1 MATTGSLKQLSHTT
15 DTLSNSQTGDN
26 SSGLGGTSPL
36 GKPPGTSELAHIP
49 SVQRFPGMIDL
60 LEPPHSLDDL
70 DLKQNMVTD
79 ILLRLT
85 YNEGEVSVSRAEE
98 VMKLPYRVMDEV
110 LAWLQQEHMIEVAK
124 AVGSLGRRGYVY
136 SLTDTGRARAK
147 EALERTLY
155 VGPAPVPLEKY
166 TQSVM
171 RQATIQRLTRNDVQQ
186 ALSHLILPQDFDRKI
201 GPAVN
206 AGSSIFLYGPPGNG
220 KTTISEAIAE
230 LLGGGAPIWI
240 PYAITIGG
248 AVIQIYDSLI
258 HKISDEERGHADHR
272 WGLFQRPSVMVGG
285 ELTMD
290 HLELRYEETA
300 KFYEG
305 PLQMKANGGM
315 FLIDDF
321 GRQHISPTDLLNRWI
336 VPLETRIDFL
346 RLNSGQTFE
355 IPFKQLLVFSTNLD
369 PEDLVDGAFL
379 RRIQL
384 KVGVFGPD
392 EKMFYQIFVSQAK
405 ALGFPDIDRESF
417 LYLIREWY
425 HKTGKPLQSVHPR
438 DVLKAVKLLCEYAG
452 EPIHM
457 TPTLIEEACN
467 GYFVKAKSGE
477 IL

>member
-1 MATTGSLKQLSHTT
+1 MATTGSLKQLGKSN
-15 DTLSNSQTGDN
+15 TLGSNRNLRPGGST
-26 SSGLGGTSPL
+26 SGSLSGGVRS
-36 GKPPGTSELAHIP
+36 GFDVP
-49 SVQRFPGMIDL
+49 SIERFKGMAEL
-60 LEPPHSLDDL
+60 LESATSLDDM

-79 ILLRLT
+79 IMLRLT

-98 VMKLPYRVMDEV
+98 VMKLPYRVMDEM
-110 LAWLQQEHMIEVAK
+110 LSWLQQEHMVEVAK

-136 SLTDTGRARAK
+136 NLTDLGRERAK

-155 VGPAPVPLEKY
+155 VGPAPIPLEKY
-166 TQSVM
+166 TKAVLA
-171 RQATIQRLTRNDVQQ
+171 QASIKRLTRADVQG
-186 ALSHLILPQDFDRKI
+186 ALRHLILPDDFDRKI

-220 KTTISEAIAE
+220 KTTISEAIAD
-230 LLGGGAPIWI
+230 LLGAGEPIWI

-248 AVIQIYDSLI
+248 SIIQIYDSLI
-258 HKISDEERGHADHR
+258 HKFSEDDRGDADKR

-290 HLELRYEETA
+290 HLELRYEDTA
-300 KFYEG
+300 KYYEG

-321 GRQHISPTDLLNRWI
+321 GRQHITPTDLLNRWI

-346 RLNSGQTFE
+346 RLNSGMTFE

-392 EKMFYQIFVSQAK
+392 EKMFFQIFKNQAD
-405 ALGFPDIDRESF
+405 ALGFSEVDRDSF
-417 LYLIREWY
+417 LYLITEWY
-425 HKTGKPLQSVHPR
+425 RKPGKPLQSVHPR

-452 EPIHM
+452 EPLRM
-457 TPTLIEEACN
+457 SPKLIEEACN
-467 GYFVKAKSGE
+467 SYFVKASSGE

>member
-1 MATTGSLKQLSHTT
+1 VATTGSLKQLS
-15 DTLSNSQTGDN
+15 QTGSLTSN
-26 SSGLGGTSPL
+26 KKAGSGPLQSGTGSL
-36 GKPPGTSELAHIP
+36 TTSDLKIP
-49 SVQRFPGMIDL
+49 SIQRFEGMPEL
-60 LEPPHSLDDL
+60 LEPPTSLDDI
-70 DLKQNMVTD
+70 DLKQNMISD

-98 VMKLPYRVMDEV
+98 VMKLPYRVLDE
-110 LAWLQQEHMIEVAK
+110 LLQWMQQEHLVEVAK

-136 SLTDTGRARAK
+136 ALTDIGRARAK
-147 EALERTLY
+147 EALERSLY
-155 VGPAPVPLEKY
+155 VGPTPVPLEKY
-166 TQSVM
+166 NKSVLL
-171 RQATIQRLTRNDVQQ
+171 QATISRLSRAEVQGG
-186 ALSHLILPQDFDRKI
+186 LSHLILPKDFDRRI

-206 AGSSIFLYGPPGNG
+206 AGSSLFLYGPPGNG
-220 KTTISEAIAE
+220 KTTISEAIAQ
-230 LLGGGAPIWI
+230 LLGNGEPIWI
-240 PYAITIGG
+240 PYAVTVGG
-248 AVIQIYDSLI
+248 GVIQIYDSLI
-258 HKISDEERGHADHR
+258 HKQSDEERGHADKR

-290 HLELRYEETA
+290 HLDLRYEPVA
-300 KFYEG
+300 KFYES

-321 GRQHISPTDLLNRWI
+321 GRQRISPTELLNRWI

-369 PEDLVDGAFL
+369 PEALVDGAFL

-392 EKMFYQIFVSQAK
+392 EKMFYQIFANQAQ
-405 ALGFPDIDRESF
+405 ALGFRDVDRDSF
-417 LYLIREWY
+417 VYLLNEWY
-425 HKTGKPLQSVHPR
+425 RKTGKPLQSVHPR
-438 DVLKAVKLLCEYAG
+438 DILKAVRLLCEYAG
-452 EPIHM
+452 EPLHM
-457 TPTLIEEACN
+457 TPALIEEACS

>member
-1 MATTGSLKQLSHTT
+1 MATTGSLKQLSGTS
-15 DTLSNSQTGDN
+15 TLAQRSQGGGNVT
-26 SSGLGGTSPL
+26 SGSLGGGSSNL
-36 GKPPGTSELAHIP
+36 DVP
-49 SVQRFPGMIDL
+49 SVQRFTGMPEL
-60 LEPPHSLDDL
+60 LVAPTSLDDL

-79 ILLRLT
+79 IMLRLT

-98 VMKLPYRVMDEV
+98 IMKLPYRVMDEM
-110 LAWLQQEHMIEVAK
+110 LSWLQQEHFVEVSK

-136 SLTDTGRARAK
+136 TLTDMGRARAK
-147 EALERTLY
+147 EAVERTLY
-155 VGPAPVPLEKY
+155 VGPAPIPLEKY
-166 TQSVM
+166 TQSVLN
-171 RQATIQRLTRNDVQQ
+171 QATVTRLSRADVQQ
-186 ALSHLILPQDFDRKI
+186 ALSHLILPEDFDRKI

-220 KTTISEAIAE
+220 KTTISEAIAD
-230 LLGGGAPIWI
+230 LLGAGEPIWI

-248 AVIQIYDSLI
+248 AIIQIYDSLI
-258 HKISDEERGHADHR
+258 HKESDEERGGADKR

-290 HLELRYEETA
+290 HLELRYEDTA
-300 KFYEG
+300 KYYEG

-321 GRQHISPTDLLNRWI
+321 GRQHITPTDLLNRWI

-346 RLNSGQTFE
+346 RLNSGMTFE

-392 EKMFYQIFVSQAK
+392 EKMFFQIFKSQAG
-405 ALGFPDIDRESF
+405 ALGFSGVDRESF
-417 LYLIREWY
+417 IYLINEWY
-425 HKTGKPLQSVHPR
+425 RKPGKPLQSVHPR

-452 EPIHM
+452 DPLTM
-457 TPTLIEEACN
+457 TPELIEEACN
-467 GYFVKAKSGE
+467 SYFVKASSGE

>member
-1 MATTGSLKQLSHTT
+1 MSTTGSLKQLSGSGMLSRSPGSTT
-15 DTLSNSQTGDN
+15 GSLGTGALSGFD
-26 SSGLGGTSPL
+26 
-36 GKPPGTSELAHIP
+36 IP
-49 SVQRFPGMIDL
+49 SVQRFQGMEDL
-60 LEPPHSLDDL
+60 LVPPTSLDDM

-79 ILLRLT
+79 IMLRLT

-98 VMKLPYRVMDEV
+98 IMKLPYRVMDEM
-110 LAWLQQEHMIEVAK
+110 LSWLQQEHLVEVSK

-136 SLTDTGRARAK
+136 TLTDSGRARAK
-147 EALERTLY
+147 EAVERTLY

-166 TQSVM
+166 TKAVLN
-171 RQATIQRLTRNDVQQ
+171 QASIKQLTRSKVQQ
-186 ALSHLILPQDFDRKI
+186 ALSHLILPNDFDRKI

-206 AGSSIFLYGPPGNG
+206 AGSSLFLYGPPGNG
-220 KTTISEAIAE
+220 KTTIAEAIAD
-230 LLGGGAPIWI
+230 LLGDGEPIWI
-240 PYAITIGG
+240 PYAITVGG
-248 AVIQIYDSLI
+248 VIIQIYDSLI
-258 HKISDEERGHADHR
+258 HKLSDDDRGGTDKR
-272 WGLFQRPSVMVGG
+272 WGLFQRPAVMVGG

-300 KFYEG
+300 KYYEG
-305 PLQMKANGGM
+305 PLQLKANGGM

-321 GRQHISPTDLLNRWI
+321 GRQHITPTDLLNRWI

-346 RLNSGQTFE
+346 RLNSGMTFE

-392 EKMFYQIFVSQAK
+392 EKMFYQIFVNQAE
-405 ALGFPDIDRESF
+405 ALGFPGVDRESF
-417 LYLIREWY
+417 LYLINEWY
-425 HKTGKPLQSVHPR
+425 RKPGKPLQSVHPR

-452 EPIHM
+452 EPIQM
-457 TPTLIEEACN
+457 TPALIEEACN
-467 GYFVKAKSGE
+467 GYFVKASSGQ

>member
-1 MATTGSLKQLSHTT
+1 MA
-15 DTLSNSQTGDN
+15 
-26 SSGLGGTSPL
+26 
-36 GKPPGTSELAHIP
+36 E
-49 SVQRFPGMIDL
+49 L
-60 LEPPHSLDDL
+60 LEPPNSLDDL
-70 DLKQNMVTD
+70 DLKQNMLID

-85 YNEGEVSVSRAEE
+85 YNEGEVSVTRAEE
-98 VMKLPYRVMDEV
+98 VLKLPYRLMDE
-110 LAWLQQEHMIEVAK
+110 LLSWLQQEHQIEVAK

-136 SLTDTGRARAK
+136 SLTDTGRERAK

-155 VGPAPVPLEKY
+155 VGPAPIPLEKY
-166 TQSVM
+166 SKSVM
-171 RQATIQRLTRNDVQQ
+171 LQATIQRLSRLEVQQ
-186 ALSHLILPQDFDRKI
+186 ALSHLILPTDFDRKI

-220 KTTISEAIAE
+220 KTTISEAIGE
-230 LLGGGAPIWI
+230 LLGAGEPIWI
-240 PYAITIGG
+240 PYAVTVGG
-248 AVIQIYDSLI
+248 SIIQIYDSLI
-258 HKISDEERGHADHR
+258 HKLSDDERGGADDR

-290 HLELRYEETA
+290 HLELRYEDVA

-321 GRQHISPTDLLNRWI
+321 GRQHISPTELLNRWI

-346 RLNSGQTFE
+346 RLNSGHTFE

-392 EKMFYQIFVSQAK
+392 EKMFYQIVANQAK
-405 ALGFPDIDRESF
+405 ALGFPEIDRESF
-417 LYLIREWY
+417 LYFINDWY
-425 HKTGKPLQSVHPR
+425 RKTGKPLQSVHPR
-438 DVLKAVKLLCEYAG
+438 DILKGVKLLCEYAN
-452 EPIHM
+452 EPLQM
-457 TPTLIEEACN
+457 TPALIEEACN

-477 IL
+477 IM

>member
-1 MATTGSLKQLSHTT
+1 MATTGSLKQLGGSA
-15 DTLSNSQTGDN
+15 TLSQHHPPGN
-26 SSGLGGTSPL
+26 SSGLGSSRRGTSDL
-36 GKPPGTSELAHIP
+36 TAP
-49 SVQRFPGMIDL
+49 SIQRFPGMAEL
-60 LEPPHSLDDL
+60 LEPPYSLDDL
-70 DLKQNMVTD
+70 DLKQNMLID

-85 YNEGEVSVSRAEE
+85 YNEGEVSVTRAEE
-98 VMKLPYRVMDEV
+98 VLKLPYRLMDE
-110 LAWLQQEHMIEVAK
+110 LLSWLQQEHQIEVAK

-136 SLTDTGRARAK
+136 SLTDAGRERAK

-155 VGPAPVPLEKY
+155 VGPAPIPLEKY
-166 TQSVM
+166 SKSVM
-171 RQATIQRLTRNDVQQ
+171 LQATIQRLSRLEVQQ
-186 ALSHLILPQDFDRKI
+186 ALSHLILPTDFDRKI

-220 KTTISEAIAE
+220 KTTISEAIGE
-230 LLGGGAPIWI
+230 LLGAGEPIWI
-240 PYAITIGG
+240 PYAITVGG
-248 AVIQIYDSLI
+248 SIIQIYDSLI
-258 HKISDEERGHADHR
+258 HKLSDDERGGADNR

-290 HLELRYEETA
+290 HLELRYEDVA

-346 RLNSGQTFE
+346 RLNSGHTFE

-392 EKMFYQIFVSQAK
+392 EKMFYQIFADQTK
-405 ALGFPDIDRESF
+405 ALGFPEIDRESF
-417 LYLIREWY
+417 LYFINEWY
-425 HKTGKPLQSVHPR
+425 RKTGKPLQSVHPR
-438 DVLKAVKLLCEYAG
+438 DILKGVKLLCEYAN
-452 EPIHM
+452 EPLQM
-457 TPTLIEEACN
+457 TPALIEEACN

-477 IL
+477 IM